1 VSAATRTL
9 AETVREA
16 HAALRIAL
24 ELPWRERKTMKA
36 EIIDLAAA
44 LDEYKKLDPA
54 AMLWEAGFT
63 AFAGEADP
71 DGAKLI
77 AAAEQVETKAGAL
90 IAAMAAKSGTENDE
104 TSKTETAGV
113 AS

>member
-1 VSAATRTL
+1 MSAATRTL

-16 HAALRIAL
+16 HAALHLAR

-54 AMLWEAGFT
+54 AMLWDPFPEFR
-63 AFAGEADP
+63 GETDP
-71 DGAKLI
+71 DEARLI

-90 IAAMAAKSGTENDE
+90 IAAVAAKSGTENDK